1 MTTVRKFLNAALS
14 CMLVA
19 ITLQMV
25 SAPPA
30 SATSCGVW
38 RWPVKTLSD
47 RARTKVDFTPKSVR
61 IDRLRNLNAPSSLS
75 TSTRRIK
82 GVEFKTYRLK
92 VRVREAKIEDDSD
105 IHLVIASRTAR
116 RHTMIVEFPHPSCV
130 DKPFKR
136 RAMRRA
142 RSSMLNN
149 CGSLSTSSFTK
160 LKGKVTIV
168 GVGFW
173 DEIHGQTGV
182 APNGIELHP
191 VLGSL
196 AGVPERERRE
206 TVR

>member
-1 MTTVRKFLNAALS
+1 MTPRRRILAAAIVFV
-14 CMLVA
+14 MLGASLQA
-19 ITLQMV
+19 IGIVT
-25 SAPPA
+25 A

-61 IDRLRNLNAPSSLS
+61 IDRLRHLTAPSSLS
-75 TSTRRIK
+75 TSTPRIK

-92 VRVREAKIEDDSD
+92 VRVIEAKIEDDSD

-136 RAMRRA
+136 HAMRAA

-160 LKGKVTIV
+160 LKGNVTII

-173 DEIHGQTGV
+173 DEKYGQTGV

-191 VLGSL
+191 VLKFSGTCSK
-196 AGVPERERRE
+196 A
-206 TVR
+206 

>member
-1 MTTVRKFLNAALS
+1 MNRRRRMIGGAVACVMLAAFLQ
-14 CMLVA
+14 V
-19 ITLQMV
+19 I

-47 RARTKVDFTPKSVR
+47 KARTKVDFTPKSVR
-61 IDRLRNLNAPSSLS
+61 IDRLRNLTAPTSLS
-75 TSTRRIK
+75 TSTPRIK

-92 VRVREAKIEDDSD
+92 VQVREAKIEDDSD

-136 RAMRRA
+136 HAMRAA

-160 LKGKVTIV
+160 LKGNVTII

-173 DEIHGQTGV
+173 DEKHGQTGV

-191 VLGSL
+191 VLRF
-196 AGVPERERRE
+196 AG
-206 TVR
+206 TCNKA